1 MSFFLALAIRRPML
15 RGYFLK
21 ERKLCMQNLTK
32 ERKQLPVVIMQQSIF
47 YKIFIRCLWLRI
59 MGRSWA
65 FLHTYFITILIM
77 VTEQLYWI
85 KALLPYYMAVAIYCY
100 YEKVHRTMC
109 TEIVSHLLNPF
120 QANFSSLFTPWKDQ
134 KTSGFLIFSGG
145 IEREHWRKIDYA
157 DLN

>member
-59 MGRSWA
+59 MGRSDQFMSFPSHIFFNDISHGYRA
-65 FLHTYFITILIM
+65 TILKKSSAS
-77 VTEQLYWI
+77 VLYGCRY
-85 KALLPYYMAVAIYCY
+85 LLLLWKGAQNDVHWNCIAPSQPIPSQFSLSIYPLKRL
-100 YEKVHRTMC
+100 EN
-109 TEIVSHLLNPF
+109 LW
-120 QANFSSLFTPWKDQ
+120 FSDLFR
-134 KTSGFLIFSGG
+134 GV
-145 IEREHWRKIDYA
+145 
-157 DLN
+157 